1 MIVISVLLKLLQLLI
16 LIQNRKEILMTI
28 FIKVKE
34 SKESDTMLVKVVDPA
49 SIAVDVKSNSV
60 KVLLMSCTTID
71 IVNNLTNEH
80 YDVTDV
86 DFMAYDA
93 DDELETFYIY
103 DVIEVRVH

>member
-1 MIVISVLLKLLQLLI
+1 
-16 LIQNRKEILMTI
+16 MTI

-103 DVIEVRVH
+103 DVIEVRMH

>member
-1 MIVISVLLKLLQLLI
+1 
-16 LIQNRKEILMTI
+16 MTI

-34 SKESDTMLVKVVDPA
+34 SKESHEMLVKVVDPA
-49 SIAVDVKSNSV
+49 TIAVDVKHNSV
-60 KVLLMSCTTID
+60 KVLITQFTTID
-71 IVNNLTNEH
+71 IVDNITNEH

-86 DFMAYDA
+86 DFMTYDA